1 MAQLRDVPK
10 LFRSVGPFRFA
21 MRVWRQVRDD
31 NLFTWAASLAYSW
44 LFALFPF
51 MLFLL
56 ALIPYLPQHLRR
68 HAEHFVDDALRTYL
82 ASEAASTIRDNIQ
95 GNVKNLLHQPRGIVL
110 YAGLLVALWAASNG
124 IHTTMAALDK
134 CYELD
139 RGRPYYKQR
148 LLAIVMTILAIV
160 LLIAVAALLP
170 IGGFLRDLVV
180 KYRPSAVRSHVLI
193 IFDVTRWIL
202 SILFLLLVLGMIYWK
217 GPAIRHRF
225 HLITPGAV
233 FCIIAWI
240 MLGLVLRFY
249 MNKMGERGYDRT
261 YGALGGVAMLLLL
274 FYVDALVLLIGAEI
288 NSEIDFEVL
297 KVRRGS
303 TDFRS
308 AEQPVAMAAETATQQ
323 IPASLAPQ
331 PAASLTQSR
340 GS

>member
-1 MAQLRDVPK
+1 MAQLRDVPR
-10 LFRSVGPFRFA
+10 LFKSIGPLKFV

-56 ALIPYLPQHLRR
+56 ALIPYLPEKLRH
-68 HAEHFVDDALRTYL
+68 HAEHFVDDALKTYL
-82 ASEAASTIRDNIQ
+82 ASEAAQTIRDNIQ
-95 GNVKNLLHQPRGIVL
+95 GNVRNLLHQPRGILL

-124 IHTTMAALDK
+124 LHTTMAALDK

-139 RGRPYYKQR
+139 RGRPYYRQR
-148 LLAIVMTILAIV
+148 LLAIAMTIVAIV
-160 LLIAVAALLP
+160 LLIVVAALLP

-180 KYRPSAVRSHVLI
+180 RYHLLQVGSHVLI
-193 IFDVTRWIL
+193 IFDITRWIL

-233 FCIIAWI
+233 FCISAWV
-240 MLGLVLRFY
+240 MLGLLLRFY
-249 MNKMGERGYDRT
+249 MNKLGERGYDRT

-297 KVRRGS
+297 KVSRGS
-303 TDFRS
+303 RDFRG
-308 AEQPVAMAAETATQQ
+308 AEN
-323 IPASLAPQ
+323 PASLNAQGTEKPATAAAPQ
-331 PAASLTQSR
+331 PAGTLRQSP